1 MSQIT
6 LRQIPEALEKQ
17 LRGLAEKKQTSLNK
31 TIISLLMEKFG
42 ISADTNKKRDLTDLS
57 GTWNEEQYRD
67 FINNSEC
74 FNNIDPEMWD

>member
-6 LRQIPEALEKQ
+6 LRQIPEVLEKQ

-31 TIISLLMEKFG
+31 TILSLLMEKLG

-57 GTWNEEQYRD
+57 GTWNEEQYRE
-67 FINNSEC
+67 FNKNTES
-74 FNNIDPEMWD
+74 FNNIEHEIWD